1 MALSCILR
9 GVSMKLKLC
18 PLQSL
23 TRGHVLKCSTV
34 TGSSHFHQTFSLQQ
48 PLYFQKEMT
57 KQNISCAAPPHA
69 LMVQN
74 VKQFSLSAKQM
85 ASQGHDHTKLWA
97 AEKVLSVSLLGIVPL
112 AFLIPSQFMDYLL
125 AVTVVMHN
133 HWGIEA
139 IVVDYVRPV
148 IFGNVIPKIALGAVY
163 LLSIVTLAGLLFF
176 ITNDVG
182 IVLAIKQFWKL

>member
-1 MALSCILR
+1 
-9 GVSMKLKLC
+9 
-18 PLQSL
+18 
-23 TRGHVLKCSTV
+23 
-34 TGSSHFHQTFSLQQ
+34 
-48 PLYFQKEMT
+48 
-57 KQNISCAAPPHA
+57 
-69 LMVQN
+69 
-74 VKQFSLSAKQM
+74 M

-139 IVVDYVRPV
+139 IVMDYVRPV

>member
-1 MALSCILR
+1 
-9 GVSMKLKLC
+9 
-18 PLQSL
+18 
-23 TRGHVLKCSTV
+23 
-34 TGSSHFHQTFSLQQ
+34 
-48 PLYFQKEMT
+48 MT
-57 KQNISCAAPPHA
+57 KQNIFCAAPPQHGI
-69 LMVQN
+69 MVQ
-74 VKQFSLSAKQM
+74 KMKPFSLSAKQM

-97 AEKVLSVSLLGIVPL
+97 AEKALSASLLGIIPL

-125 AVTVVMHN
+125 AVAVVMHN

-139 IVVDYVRPV
+139 IVLDYVRPV
-148 IFGNVIPKIALGAVY
+148 FFGNVIPKIAVGAVY